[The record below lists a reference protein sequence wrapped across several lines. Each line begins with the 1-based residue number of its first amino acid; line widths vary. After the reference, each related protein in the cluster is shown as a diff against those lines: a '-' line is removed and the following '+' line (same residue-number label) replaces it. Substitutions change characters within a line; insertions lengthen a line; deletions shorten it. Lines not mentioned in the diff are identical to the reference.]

1 MPYNSSFYIWN
12 NKKKWINSFYAG
24 MFKFCAKNVWNRI
37 RHLKNLLRD
46 TTEALRSF
54 LSEPTKFSNLLSS
67 GSLVLVRRGCLNNS
81 PLFSIQIVFFFKL
94 FEIIRFHNNGIL
106 NNELQTWS
114 LHSYSPRN
122 FLNKDYAFSRINLMR
137 NIFLYLF
144 INNFSLSLNAIR
156 Y

>member
-1 MPYNSSFYIWN
+1 MYFKSIGMQYKHKLMPYNSSFYIWN

-81 PLFSIQIVFFFKL
+81 PLFSIQIVFFFQIVWNNSFSQQWYFEQWTSNLVTPFVQSKKL
-94 FEIIRFHNNGIL
+94 LE
-106 NNELQTWS
+106 
-114 LHSYSPRN
+114 
-122 FLNKDYAFSRINLMR
+122 
-137 NIFLYLF
+137 
-144 INNFSLSLNAIR
+144 
-156 Y
+156 